1 MHVLTRAPFFP
12 QVAFASAGAVPRV
25 HASAHHGALFPQVAF
40 ASAGAVP
47 RVQRSSKVEEGFFG
61 SSAEVCVPAECVL
74 VPSSGEEVAA
84 EAFVEMVDTGVVT
97 PTASAAISPAAA
109 EPSTAVVGAPPAAD
123 SSVRTGADSSVRTAD
138 SSVEAAILFESLLTE
153 VGTPDCT

>member
-1 MHVLTRAPFFP
+1 MQVLTMAPF
-12 QVAFASAGAVPRV
+12 
-25 HASAHHGALFPQVAF
+25 FPQVAF

-97 PTASAAISPAAA
+97 PTASAATSPAAA
-109 EPSTAVVGAPPAAD
+109 EPSTAIVGTPPAAD
-123 SSVRTGADSSVRTAD
+123 SSVRTGADSSVRTADSSVRTADSSVRTAD

-153 VGTPDCT
+153 VGTHGCT

>member
-1 MHVLTRAPFFP
+1 MQVLTMAPF
-12 QVAFASAGAVPRV
+12 
-25 HASAHHGALFPQVAF
+25 FPQVAF

-97 PTASAAISPAAA
+97 PTASAATSPAAA
-109 EPSTAVVGAPPAAD
+109 EPSTAIVGAPPAAD

>member
-1 MHVLTRAPFFP
+1 MQVLTRAPF
-12 QVAFASAGAVPRV
+12 
-25 HASAHHGALFPQVAF
+25 FPQVAF

-109 EPSTAVVGAPPAAD
+109 EPSTAIVGAPPAAD
-123 SSVRTGADSSVRTAD
+123 SSVRTGADSSVRTGADSSVRTADSSVRTAD

>member
-1 MHVLTRAPFFP
+1 MQVLTMAPF
-12 QVAFASAGAVPRV
+12 
-25 HASAHHGALFPQVAF
+25 FPQVAF

-97 PTASAAISPAAA
+97 PTASAATSPAAA
-109 EPSTAVVGAPPAAD
+109 EPSTAIVGAPPAAD
-123 SSVRTGADSSVRTAD
+123 SSVRTGADSSVRTGADSSVRTADSSVRTADSSVRTAD

-153 VGTPDCT
+153 VGTHGCT

>member
-1 MHVLTRAPFFP
+1 MQVLTRAPF
-12 QVAFASAGAVPRV
+12 
-25 HASAHHGALFPQVAF
+25 FPQVAF

-97 PTASAAISPAAA
+97 PTASAATSPAAA
-109 EPSTAVVGAPPAAD
+109 EPSTAIVGAPPAAD
-123 SSVRTGADSSVRTAD
+123 SSVRTADSSVRTADSSVRTAD

-153 VGTPDCT
+153 VGTSDCT

>member
-1 MHVLTRAPFFP
+1 MGVVVAAE
-12 QVAFASAGAVPRV
+12 AFAKAPPRQ
-25 HASAHHGALFPQVAF
+25 ASAHHGALTPQ
-40 ASAGAVP
+40 
-47 RVQRSSKVEEGFFG
+47 
-61 SSAEVCVPAECVL
+61 
-74 VPSSGEEVAA
+74 VAA

-109 EPSTAVVGAPPAAD
+109 EPSTAIVGAPPAAD

>member
-1 MHVLTRAPFFP
+1 MQVLTMAPF
-12 QVAFASAGAVPRV
+12 
-25 HASAHHGALFPQVAF
+25 FPQVAF

-123 SSVRTGADSSVRTAD
+123 SSVRTAD